1 MEYKFANEHANYADL
16 ASGHVFYSLPGHP
29 AFPVRL
35 ASEIYQRCLALRG
48 TGNLSLYDLRSMLR
62 GSLSSQRDRL
72 LALGFDLPCH
82 MLGY

>member
-1 MEYKFANEHANYADL
+1 MEYKFATDRANYADL

-48 TGNLSLYDLRSMLR
+48 QGPSPCTI
-62 GSLSSQRDRL
+62 
-72 LALGFDLPCH
+72 FDPCCVRPIISA
-82 MLGY
+82 